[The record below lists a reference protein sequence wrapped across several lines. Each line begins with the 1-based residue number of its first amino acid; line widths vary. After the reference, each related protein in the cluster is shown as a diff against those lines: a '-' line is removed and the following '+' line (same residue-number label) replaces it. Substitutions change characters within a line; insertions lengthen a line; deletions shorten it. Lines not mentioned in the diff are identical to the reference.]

1 MRLLSYCLI
10 LVSIISFSQ
19 TNSEIHLLEIAVTSN
34 KVQVLNSKIISSSI
48 GYHNQPSFTNNN
60 KLLFS
65 SERDK
70 QNDIVEYNIKN
81 NDNKLK
87 FITSTFGS
95 EYSPIQYKKNKVTA
109 VSLDKNGVQYLRIYD
124 IKKNTFKIPFK
135 DKVVGYYNHSKETK
149 DLIVSSV
156 LENNE
161 LVLYSS
167 NLKTREHVFI
177 DSNTGRSI
185 HPIPNNKFG
194 EEKFSYIS
202 KKDSVWTINYVNLSN
217 YKTEIIT
224 NTLENNEDICLLKNG
239 TILTS
244 KGNKLYIVN
253 PTTDSKWV
261 LLCSLEDFG
270 ITNISRMS
278 INPNNDKLALVN
290 SK

>member
-19 TNSEIHLLEIAVTSN
+19 TDSEIHLLEIAVTSN

-124 IKKNTFKIPFK
+124 IKKI
-135 DKVVGYYNHSKETK
+135 
-149 DLIVSSV
+149 
-156 LENNE
+156 
-161 LVLYSS
+161 
-167 NLKTREHVFI
+167 
-177 DSNTGRSI
+177 
-185 HPIPNNKFG
+185 
-194 EEKFSYIS
+194 
-202 KKDSVWTINYVNLSN
+202 
-217 YKTEIIT
+217 
-224 NTLENNEDICLLKNG
+224 LLKSLLR
-239 TILTS
+239 I
-244 KGNKLYIVN
+244 KL
-253 PTTDSKWV
+253 
-261 LLCSLEDFG
+261 LG
-270 ITNISRMS
+270 IIIIQKRQKT
-278 INPNNDKLALVN
+278 
-290 SK
+290 